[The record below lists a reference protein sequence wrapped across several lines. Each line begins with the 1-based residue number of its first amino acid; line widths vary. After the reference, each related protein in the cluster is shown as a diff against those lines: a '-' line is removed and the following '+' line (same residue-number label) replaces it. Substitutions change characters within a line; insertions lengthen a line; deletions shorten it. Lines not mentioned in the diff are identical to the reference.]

1 MLDVAIENLGFSYSG
16 SSNVVLDNIN
26 LNVKAGDFVCL
37 LGQSGCG
44 KSTLL
49 RLIAGLETPDRG
61 QVLVDGIP
69 VKGAGAAE
77 RCSFSGLRFVPLDDC
92 RPKYHHCFGIC
103 LSQDEQGRTKRI
115 GSTLDE
121 QCGDEGGIV

>member
-16 SSNVVLDNIN
+16 SPNVVLDNIN
-26 LNVKAGDFVCL
+26 LQVKAGDFVCL

-61 QVLVDGIP
+61 QVLVDGMP
-69 VKGAGAAE
+69 VKGAGLQ
-77 RCSFSGLRFVPLDDC
+77 R
-92 RPKYHHCFGIC
+92 
-103 LSQDEQGRTKRI
+103 
-115 GSTLDE
+115 
-121 QCGDEGGIV
+121 QCHLVSK